1 MQVLEVL
8 RLHDGLALHLLRTIG
23 HLIVTSPIISRRLF
37 CCSSHINTTC
47 FHRHVRPEQLPY
59 FLTVLPTALHP
70 LALRAHSPAIVH
82 NLHLNLP
89 QLQETD
95 FVDAITAAC
104 GLPHLTSLSLSINHG
119 ACRLHGTSADSTH
132 LPVALYHLARSTS
145 LRSLYLDYDSTVPF
159 TQLMLSRPGHNS
171 VRQQLPFCDAVLAAL
186 PQFHHITDL
195 TLAGFRHSGSAA
207 AMPLL
212 PLPVRL
218 RRFKFVPSSL
228 DLDAGKSPLSPRQMR
243 PAYAPA
249 QVPMPTWFSMLGMLR
264 ELEELDISGTCLSTQ
279 CWREIVPEL
288 ARLPLR
294 SLNIAR
300 CGLVLTEA
308 LPVLSFVILDA
319 SAARQPF
326 ARLKSLDISGNP
338 LHRASMAA
346 FNLTAM
352 NRSAPRFQPISAVLG
367 QLTALS
373 ALSLIYRDS
382 TVMDWFLQQLPDS
395 AAMLE
400 RFAVGMG
407 EGGLDVIALFG
418 SGLSRAVQTA
428 AMRSCIT
435 TWPDLR
441 VLHVSWPD
449 YGDVDPMLVLVKLP
463 KLEELRVAFLK
474 VDGLSKEWRPA
485 EAPRGLTSLIIGS
498 LALTAPGAWAFSS
511 WLHTATTLRVL
522 SLHAVM
528 FGVQSGEDPGHALA
542 GVVACVR
549 ALTRLV
555 ELRVRVDRACVGSI
569 LGLADAL
576 PELGGLTCLEFGLPK
591 VTDAR
596 SKPPRREVDAL
607 VTALRSVPR
616 LAELQLHHVR
626 LDGDWKDAVGPDAV
640 GVATALEET
649 FSQLPRLVDVT
660 LNGCVGEAR
669 LVRCQKL
676 EECLPWGGRLHATP
690 VPEPRLSTTRSID
703 CATVGG
709 SPVGIDIGSLNFEDS
724 LFDDPL

>member
-1 MQVLEVL
+1 MLEAL

-23 HLIVTSPIISRRLF
+23 QLLVTSPIISRRLF
-37 CCSSHINTTC
+37 GCSSHTDAKC
-47 FHRHVRPEQLPY
+47 YHRHVLREQLAV
-59 FLTVLPTALHP
+59 FLALLPSALHP
-70 LALRAHSPAIVH
+70 LAIRAHTSAVDRH
-82 NLHLNLP
+82 SRLNVP
-89 QLQETD
+89 HLQEP
-95 FVDAITAAC
+95 DAVTALVAAC
-104 GLPHLTSLSLSINHG
+104 ELPHLASLSLSINHG
-119 ACRLHGTSADSTH
+119 TCRLYGMSLAAAK
-132 LPVALYHLARSTS
+132 LPATLFRLAQSTS
-145 LRSLYLDYDSTVPF
+145 LCSLCLEYNNAVPF
-159 TQLMLSRPGHNS
+159 TQLILSSPGRSN
-171 VRQQLPFCDAVLAAL
+171 VLQPFPFCDAVLAAL

-195 TLAGFRHSGSAA
+195 TLAGFRQTTTAA
-207 AMPLL
+207 AVPRL
-212 PLPVRL
+212 PLPMRL
-218 RRFKFVPSSL
+218 RSFKFVPSLL
-228 DLDAGKSPLSPRQMR
+228 DSEAGKSPLSPRLMR

-249 QVPMPTWFSMLGMLR
+249 HFSMPAWFSMLAMLR
-264 ELEELDISGTCLSTQ
+264 DLEELDISGTYLSAQ
-279 CWREIVPEL
+279 CWRETVPEL

-294 SLNIAR
+294 SLSIAR

>member
-23 HLIVTSPIISRRLF
+23 HLLVTSPIISRRLF

-294 SLNIAR
+294 SLSIAR
-300 CGLVLTEA
+300 CGLVLSEA
-308 LPVLSFVILDA
+308 LPVLSFIILDA
-319 SAARQPF
+319 SATRQPF
-326 ARLKSLDISGNP
+326 AHLNSLDISGNP
-338 LHRASMAA
+338 LHRASLAA
-346 FNLTAM
+346 FNLTTM
-352 NRSAPRFQPISAVLG
+352 NRSPLRFQPVTALLG
-367 QLTALS
+367 KLTSLS
-373 ALSLIYRDS
+373 ALALMYRDS
-382 TVMDWFLQQLPDS
+382 TVMDWFLQQLAHSGAP
-395 AAMLE
+395 LE

-407 EGGLDVIALFG
+407 EGGLDSRPLFG
-418 SGLSRAVQTA
+418 TGISQSLPTA
-428 AMRSCIT
+428 SMRSCVA

-441 VLHVSWPD
+441 ILHVSWPD
-449 YGDVDPMLVLVKLP
+449 YGDVNPSLVLLKLS
-463 KLEELRVAFLK
+463 KLEELHVAFLR
-474 VDGLSKEWRPA
+474 VSGAGDDWLWPQ
-485 EAPRGLTSLIIGS
+485 
-498 LALTAPGAWAFSS
+498 APGALTRLVLSNLTLSVPGARAFAS
-511 WLHTATTLRVL
+511 WLHTAATLRVL
-522 SLHAVM
+522 SVRVAM
-528 FGVQSGEDPGHALA
+528 SGVSSGDAAGDALA
-542 GVVACVR
+542 GVVAGMR
-549 ALTRLV
+549 TLTGLV
-555 ELRVRVDRACVGSI
+555 ELRVRVDRSFGGAVQR
-569 LGLADAL
+569 LADAL
-576 PELGGLTCLEFGLPK
+576 PRLGELTCLEFGLPQ
-591 VTDAR
+591 VPDACNR
-596 SKPPRREVDAL
+596 PPRSEVEAL
-607 VTALRSVPR
+607 VAALRAVPR

-626 LDGDWKDAVGPDAV
+626 LDGEWSDSVSAD
-640 GVATALEET
+640 ATALGAT

-669 LVRCQKL
+669 LVHLRRL
-676 EECLPWGGRLHATP
+676 EECLPWGACMHATP
-690 VPEPRLSTTRSID
+690 VPEPMLVTRRSID
-703 CATVGG
+703 WATFGD
-709 SPVGIDIGSLNFEDS
+709 SPAGADVGSLNLDDS
-724 LFDDPL
+724 LFDSL